1 MDVASPIKYYSELS
15 QHSKFSVD
23 INIMGRMM
31 KLHNK
36 KIDKWFSKELYK
48 VVNTWSDIEGTDKL
62 TLNLSG
68 SGL

>member
-1 MDVASPIKYYSELS
+1 
-15 QHSKFSVD
+15 
-23 INIMGRMM
+23 M

-62 TLNLSG
+62 TPNLPVFRP
-68 SGL
+68 